1 MPMDLQKKVEGE
13 RRYCMYHGI
22 FLVDDEGL

>member
-1 MPMDLQKKVEGE
+1 VLMGLQKKVEGE

-22 FLVDDEGL
+22 FLVGDEGL